1 MSDPQLYFEVFG
13 SRVEFGWGA
22 LNTLGNHAARFA
34 ARRALVVTDA
44 DVANLGIPEQVAAVL
59 KASGIESVVFKE
71 VAPNPTDLNVA
82 AGTTIF
88 REAGCDLIVGVGGGS
103 PMDAAK
109 GIAVLAAHPAPLKTY
124 YGLEGAAKITAPL
137 PPLFA
142 IPTTAGTGSETSRGA
157 VITDT
162 ERKVKCLLRPG
173 MPALALVDP
182 SLTVDMP
189 PRLTAA
195 TGMDALSHNIEAFL
209 SPRYHPAAEAI
220 ALEGIRLVAENLAAA
235 FEGGQNRTART
246 QMAMASSLGALAFQK
261 GLGVTHSLSHQL
273 SSEYGVH
280 HGLGN
285 AILLPHTMAYN
296 LEAAQDKMTR
306 IAFAMGATSPSPQAA
321 VDAVAHLVDR
331 VGLPARLSEVGVSRA
346 GIAAMARNALEDWCH
361 LTNPRPCKEADMRT
375 IYQQA
380 M

>member
-1 MSDPQLYFEVFG
+1 MQDLKIFFEVFG
-13 SRVEFGWGA
+13 SRVEFGWEA
-22 LNTLGNHAARFA
+22 LNTLGNHAARFTS
-34 ARRALVVTDA
+34 RKALIVTDA
-44 DVANLGIPEQVAAVL
+44 DVASLGIPEKVAAVL
-59 KASGIESVVFKE
+59 KASGIESVVFKD
-71 VAPNPTDLNVA
+71 VAANPTDVNVA
-82 AGTTIF
+82 TGTSIF
-88 REAGCDLIVGVGGGS
+88 RAAGCDLIVGVGGGS

-109 GIAVLAAHPAPLKTY
+109 GIAVLAAHPAPLKQY
-124 YGLEGAAKITAPL
+124 YGLEGADKITAPL

-142 IPTTAGTGSETSRGA
+142 VPTTAGTGSETSRGA
-157 VITDT
+157 VITDS

-173 MPALALVDP
+173 MPTLALVDP

-195 TGMDALSHNIEAFL
+195 TGMDALSHNVEAFL

-235 FEGGQNRTART
+235 FEDGQNRMARIH
-246 QMAMASSLGALAFQK
+246 MAMASSLGALAFQK

-296 LEAAQDKMTR
+296 LEATQEKMTR
-306 IAFAMGATSPSPQAA
+306 IAFTMGATPPSPQAA
-321 VDAVAHLVDR
+321 VDAVARLIDR
-331 VGLPARLSEVGVSRA
+331 IGLPARLSEVGVSRE
-346 GIAAMARNALEDWCH
+346 GIAAMARNALDDWCH

-375 IYQQA
+375 IFQQA